1 MKTLRASHAIEE
13 EEAPITPVL
22 ATISRGRGLAR
33 GRGLRRGGGR
43 KQRLFMR
50 IILIRLICPLARGL
64 RKSR

>member
-33 GRGLRRGGGR
+33 GRGLRRGGGES
-43 KQRLFMR
+43 KEA
-50 IILIRLICPLARGL
+50 ICGVFLKPVDTWR
-64 RKSR
+64 